1 MRLGRLLRIIVV
13 ALRHGLDELALG
25 HPRLRPL
32 RIFVRQSLFWRDLSA
47 PRGVRLRRALEDLGP
62 IFIKFGQMLSTRRDL
77 LPTDIADE
85 LALLQDRVPPF
96 ASELVV
102 ATIERV
108 FGKPLSDVFRTFEL
122 TPVASA
128 SVAQVH
134 FAELPDGTPVAVKVL
149 RPNIHDVIEHDLA
162 LMRTAAS
169 LVERLWR
176 EGRRLRPRDVV
187 AEFDKTIHDE
197 LDLMRE
203 AANCAQL
210 HRNFRMSPLLRV
222 PVVYWDWTASEILVM
237 ERMPGI
243 PIGRVTELVAAGV
256 DLKRLA
262 RAGVEIFFTQVFRDG
277 FFHADMHPGNIFVG
291 VDPANHGKY
300 IALDFGIMGTL
311 SERDK

>member
-32 RIFVRQSLFWRDLSA
+32 RILVRQSLFWRDLSA

-108 FGKPLSDVFRTFEL
+108 FGKPLSDVFRAFDL

-134 FAELPDGTPVAVKVL
+134 FADLPDATPVAVKVL

-187 AEFDKTIHDE
+187 AEFDKTIHD
-197 LDLMRE
+197 
-203 AANCAQL
+203 
-210 HRNFRMSPLLRV
+210 
-222 PVVYWDWTASEILVM
+222 
-237 ERMPGI
+237 
-243 PIGRVTELVAAGV
+243 
-256 DLKRLA
+256 
-262 RAGVEIFFTQVFRDG
+262 
-277 FFHADMHPGNIFVG
+277 
-291 VDPANHGKY
+291 
-300 IALDFGIMGTL
+300 
-311 SERDK
+311 